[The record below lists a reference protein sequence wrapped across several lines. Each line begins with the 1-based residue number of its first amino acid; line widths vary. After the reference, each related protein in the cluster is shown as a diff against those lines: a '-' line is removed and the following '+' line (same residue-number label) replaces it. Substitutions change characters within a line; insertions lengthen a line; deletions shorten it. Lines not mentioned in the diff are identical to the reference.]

1 MKRAYAQWLVLSA
14 FLVLCFAAAA
24 LGSQFTSQSIN
35 SWYNTLEKPAWN
47 PPNWVFAPVWT
58 FLYLA
63 MALAAWLVWR
73 ERGFQGAAGALGLF
87 VLQLALNVAWSG
99 LFFGL
104 RNPLAGF
111 VDIVLLWLA
120 ILGTLIA
127 FWRINTAAGLLF
139 VPYWLWVTYAGAL
152 NFVLWRMNA

>member
-35 SWYNTLEKPAWN
+35 SWYNALEKPAWT
-47 PPNWVFAPVWT
+47 PPNWIFAPVWT
-58 FLYLA
+58 LLYLA

-73 ERGFQGAAGALGLF
+73 ERGFRGAAGALGLF